1 MIDALRPFRALAA
14 AIRRFFAR
22 RDARKLIAQQL
33 PRGLLPAP
41 FRLALRVPELL
52 EAPPGEFWTV
62 PLGAQVVRGRPPAPL
77 LRFAAMPPPC
87 HLEVA
92 RSPPEPRPL
101 VRPPLRPHLLR
112 LVPPPATRVRDLGIA
127 RPALLRLDADL
138 RLPPEV
144 DPLRLAADA
153 PSPAPARRVRP
164 RAPLA
169 RAPVW
174 RLRPRHFR
182 LDPRTHQP
190 GNEGIVPLER
200 RDTSYRWVVP
210 AFRRQYLDPPWMIRD
225 HIAFLAPVTA
235 EWFSMWWFQE
245 FDRKPGAKDPHEQEQ
260 PEEIYWAMEH
270 LKEQM
275 LIRRDVKK
283 DEEPPPEQKLAA
295 TSVGNPIATI
305 EQVPLSALIPETEW
319 IEIARPHLPPPTL
332 PSAAREAYLQWR
344 TLVDALDEK

>member
-41 FRLALRVPELL
+41 FRLALRVPGLL
-52 EAPPGEFWTV
+52 EAPAGEFWTV
-62 PLGAQVVRGRPPAPL
+62 PLGARVVRGQLPARL
-77 LRFAAMPPPC
+77 LRLAAMPAPQRR
-87 HLEVA
+87 LDVA
-92 RSPPEPRPL
+92 RPE
-101 VRPPLRPHLLR
+101 
-112 LVPPPATRVRDLGIA
+112 
-127 RPALLRLDADL
+127 LLRLDADL

-144 DPLRLAADA
+144 DPLRIATDA
-153 PSPAPARRVRP
+153 PSPTPVRRFPP

-200 RDTSYRWVVP
+200 RDPSYRWVVP
-210 AFRRQYLDPPWMIRD
+210 AFRRQYLEPPWMIRD
-225 HIAFLAPVTA
+225 HIAFLAPIMA

-245 FDRKPGAKDPHEQEQ
+245 FDCTLGAKDPRQQEQ
-260 PEEIYWAMEH
+260 PKEIAWALEH
-270 LKEQM
+270 VKEQM

-283 DEEPPPEQKLAA
+283 DDEPPSEQKLVAPEL
-295 TSVGNPIATI
+295 GNPIGIAPVTF
-305 EQVPLSALIPETEW
+305 SALVPKTEW
-319 IEIARPHLPPPTL
+319 IETALPDMPPPTV
-332 PSAAREAYLQWR
+332 PPVAREAYLQWR
-344 TLVDALDEK
+344 TLVDSLEER